1 MEKWNNRLWICNLIK
16 KRLIQCFPVN
26 LRNFTDLIQLGI
38 LNIMFKKNFSSLT
51 IFDASFK
58 IQKEP
63 STGLIYKFFEKFPNI
78 YSKILL
84 YSLFN

>member
-1 MEKWNNRLWICNLIK
+1 MEKWNNRLWVCNLIK

-26 LRNFTDLIQLGI
+26 LRNFTDLIQLGL

-63 STGLIYKFFEKFPNI
+63 STGLIHKFFEKFRNI
-78 YSKILL
+78 YREILL
-84 YSLFN
+84 